1 MPPAMKAAASAAGA
15 ASAMQRRGGAAAKAA
30 PATRIKVVSMGDEGV
45 GKSCL
50 IKRYCEEKFV
60 SKHVSTIGVDFGVKP
75 VPMQGQTVR
84 VNFWDLAGGEE
95 YFEIRNEFYKDAQGA
110 IVVFDV
116 GDRQSFESME
126 RWLKEANDHGAKD
139 LVLAIC
145 ANKSDCGGRRAVSE
159 AEGKKWAAARSALYF
174 ETSAKDGD
182 GVQAMF
188 EGLFARICKR

>member
-1 MPPAMKAAASAAGA
+1 
-15 ASAMQRRGGAAAKAA
+15 
-30 PATRIKVVSMGDEGV
+30 MGGV

-75 VPMQGQTVR
+75 VVVQGQNVR
-84 VNFWDLAGGEE
+84 VNFWDLAGGDE

-116 GDRQSFESME
+116 GDRASFDALD
-126 RWLKEANDHGAKD
+126 RWLREANNQGANN

-145 ANKSDCGGRRAVSE
+145 AKKCDSKQRLVTE
-159 AEGKKWAAARSALYF
+159 VEGKSGQPRAAHCTSRPLPRTARVCTACLRAS
-174 ETSAKDGD
+174 S
-182 GVQAMF
+182 
-188 EGLFARICKR
+188 